1 MNITKMKN
9 PRFTVLAALILLAL
23 AIPLA
28 NARSWN
34 DNQGNDNSNKMTGA
48 VYIMTNDLAGNR
60 VVRYDRAID
69 GSLAFSG
76 KFSTG
81 GLGATGLTGSN
92 QGGLVLSSNGRTLL
106 VVNAGSNDISIFQV
120 HQNILSLTDKTS
132 SHGIMP
138 ISLTLHNRLVYVLN
152 AGGKD
157 SVGNIAGYKLDSEGE
172 LTPIAG
178 SVQPLSG
185 ITAPAQISFNPQGTV
200 LVVTEKTTNKIDTYT
215 VNGDGVAS
223 APISHASSGNTP
235 FGFAFSNRGT
245 LIVSE
250 AAGGTLSSYSVS
262 NAGSL
267 TTISGSVPDNQLA
280 PCWVVVTENSKY
292 AYTTNAHSGT
302 ISSYTVDRN
311 GVIHL
316 LQSIA
321 ATTGSGDIDM
331 ALTRNSGYLYVSI
344 ISSQSTQGYKVHD
357 DGSLSWVTTITGVP
371 AGVDGLAAD

>member
-1 MNITKMKN
+1 MKN

-28 NARSWN
+28 SARTWN
-34 DNQGNDNSNKMTGA
+34 DNQGNDNSNRTTGA
-48 VYIMTNDLAGNR
+48 VYIMTNDPAGNQ
-60 VVRYDRAID
+60 VIRYDRASD

-344 ISSQSTQGYKVHD
+344 ISSHSTQGYKVHD

-371 AGVDGLAAD
+371 AGADGLAAD

>member
-1 MNITKMKN
+1 VNITKMKN

-28 NARSWN
+28 NARTWN
-34 DNQGNDNSNKMTGA
+34 DNQGNDNSNRTTGA
-48 VYIMTNDLAGNR
+48 VYIMTNDPAGNQ
-60 VVRYDRAID
+60 VIRYDRAND

-371 AGVDGLAAD
+371 AGADGLAAD

>member
-28 NARSWN
+28 NARSWD
-34 DNQGNDNSNKMTGA
+34 DNQGNDNSNRTTGA
-48 VYIMTNDLAGNR
+48 VYIMTNDPAGNQ
-60 VVRYDRAID
+60 VIRYDRASD

-92 QGGLVLSSNGRTLL
+92 QGGLVLSSDGRTLL

-185 ITAPAQISFNPQGTV
+185 ITAPAQISLNPQGTV
-200 LVVTEKTTNKIDTYT
+200 LVVTEKRPIRSTHTPSTATESPPHLSHTHLVVILHSDSR
-215 VNGDGVAS
+215 S
-223 APISHASSGNTP
+223 A
-235 FGFAFSNRGT
+235 
-245 LIVSE
+245 
-250 AAGGTLSSYSVS
+250 
-262 NAGSL
+262 
-267 TTISGSVPDNQLA
+267 
-280 PCWVVVTENSKY
+280 
-292 AYTTNAHSGT
+292 
-302 ISSYTVDRN
+302 
-311 GVIHL
+311 
-316 LQSIA
+316 
-321 ATTGSGDIDM
+321 
-331 ALTRNSGYLYVSI
+331 
-344 ISSQSTQGYKVHD
+344 
-357 DGSLSWVTTITGVP
+357 TGV
-371 AGVDGLAAD
+371 L

>member
-1 MNITKMKN
+1 
-9 PRFTVLAALILLAL
+9 
-23 AIPLA
+23 
-28 NARSWN
+28 
-34 DNQGNDNSNKMTGA
+34 
-48 VYIMTNDLAGNR
+48 MTNDPAGNQ
-60 VVRYDRAID
+60 VIRYDRAND

-235 FGFAFSNRGT
+235 FGFAFSNRGA

-267 TTISGSVPDNQLA
+267 TTLSSSIPDNQLA
-280 PCWVVVTENSKY
+280 PCWVVVTGNSKY
-292 AYTTNAHSGT
+292 TYTTNAHSGT
-302 ISSYTVDRN
+302 ISSYTIDKN
-311 GVIHL
+311 GTIHL
-316 LQSIA
+316 LESITA
-321 ATTGSGDIDM
+321 ITGSGDIDM
-331 ALTRNSGYLYVSI
+331 ALTQNSAYLYVAI
-344 ISSQSTQGYKVHD
+344 ISSHSIQGYRVHD
-357 DGSLSWVTTITGVP
+357 DGSLSWVTTITGIP
-371 AGVDGLAAD
+371 AGADGLAAI

>member
-1 MNITKMKN
+1 MKN

-28 NARSWN
+28 NARTWN
-34 DNQGNDNSNKMTGA
+34 GNQGNDNSNKITGA
-48 VYIMTNDLAGNR
+48 VYIMTNDPAGNQ
-60 VVRYDRAID
+60 VVRYDRASD

-81 GLGATGLTGSN
+81 GQGATGLAGSN
-92 QGGLVLSSNGRTLL
+92 QGGLILSNNRRTLL
-106 VVNAGSNDISIFQV
+106 VVNAGSNDISVFQV
-120 HQNILSLTDKTS
+120 QQNLLSLRDRTS
-132 SHGIMP
+132 SNGIMP
-138 ISLTLHNRLVYVLN
+138 ISITINDRLVYVLN
-152 AGGKD
+152 AGGRD
-157 SVGNIAGYKLDSEGE
+157 SVGNIAGYKLDREGE
-172 LTPIAG
+172 LSPITG

-200 LVVTEKTTNKIDTYT
+200 LVVTEKSTSIIDTYT
-215 VNGDGVAS
+215 VNTRGVAS
-223 APISHASSGNTP
+223 APITHASSGNTP
-235 FGFAFSNRGT
+235 FGFAFNNRGT

-250 AAGGTLSSYSVS
+250 AAGGALSSYTVS
-262 NAGSL
+262 SSGGL

-344 ISSQSTQGYKVHD
+344 ISSHSIQGYRVHH
-357 DGSLSWVTTITGVP
+357 DGSLSWVTTITGIPVG
-371 AGVDGLAAD
+371 ADGLAAN

>member
-1 MNITKMKN
+1 MKN
-9 PRFTVLAALILLAL
+9 PRFTILAAFILLAL

-28 NARSWN
+28 NARSLA
-34 DNQGNDNSNKMTGA
+34 DNRGNENSKNTPGA
-48 VYIMTNDLAGNR
+48 VYIMTNDSTGNQ
-60 VVRYDRAID
+60 VIRYDRAND
-69 GSLAFSG
+69 GSLTFSG

-92 QGGLVLSSNGRTLL
+92 QGGLILSNEGRTLL

-120 HQNILSLTDKTS
+120 DQNILSLTDRTS

-138 ISLTLHNRLVYVLN
+138 ISLTIHDRLVYVLN

-157 SVGNIAGYKLDSEGE
+157 SVGNIAGYKLDREGE
-172 LTPIAG
+172 LRAIAG

-215 VNGDGVAS
+215 VNDGVAS
-223 APISHASSGNTP
+223 APIIHASSGNTP
-235 FGFAFSNRGT
+235 FGFAFSNRGA

-267 TTISGSVPDNQLA
+267 TTLSSSIPDNQLA
-280 PCWVVVTENSKY
+280 PCWVVVTGNSKY
-292 AYTTNAHSGT
+292 TYTTNAHSGT
-302 ISSYTVDRN
+302 ISSYTIDKN
-311 GVIHL
+311 GTIHL
-316 LQSIA
+316 LESITA
-321 ATTGSGDIDM
+321 ITGSGDIDM
-331 ALTRNSGYLYVSI
+331 ALTQNSAYLYVAI
-344 ISSQSTQGYKVHD
+344 ISSHSIQGYRVYD

-371 AGVDGLAAD
+371 AGADGLAAN

>member
-1 MNITKMKN
+1 MKN

-344 ISSQSTQGYKVHD
+344 ISSHSTQGYKVHD

>member
-28 NARSWN
+28 NARTWN
-34 DNQGNDNSNKMTGA
+34 DNQGNDNSNRTTGA
-48 VYIMTNDLAGNR
+48 VYIMTNDPAGNQ
-60 VVRYDRAID
+60 VIRYDRAND

-292 AYTTNAHSGT
+292 TYTTNAHSGT

-371 AGVDGLAAD
+371 AGADGLAAD

>member
-1 MNITKMKN
+1 MKN

-371 AGVDGLAAD
+371 AGADGLAAD

>member
-28 NARSWN
+28 NARTWN
-34 DNQGNDNSNKMTGA
+34 DNQGNDNSNRTTGA
-48 VYIMTNDLAGNR
+48 VYIMTNDPAGNQ
-60 VVRYDRAID
+60 VIRYDRAND

-280 PCWVVVTENSKY
+280 PCWVVVTETSKY

-371 AGVDGLAAD
+371 AGADGLAAD

>member
-1 MNITKMKN
+1 MKN

-28 NARSWN
+28 NARTWN
-34 DNQGNDNSNKMTGA
+34 DNQGNDNSNRTTGA
-48 VYIMTNDLAGNR
+48 VYIMTNDPAGNQ
-60 VVRYDRAID
+60 VIRYDRAND

-292 AYTTNAHSGT
+292 TYTTNAHSGT

-371 AGVDGLAAD
+371 AGADGLAAD